1 MNAVTRIDDQAAP
14 GLFPTRQ
21 QMLVLEAA
29 LSPAEPALAAFRK
42 WVGLI
47 DLDAEFEYDTFR
59 LLPLMYDNLRRH
71 GVRHPLMA
79 RLKGIYRQTWY
90 KNNKL
95 FSDLA
100 PVLEALH
107 AAKIPVLLLKGVP
120 LIEQYY
126 RNIALRPM
134 ADIDVLVAPA
144 RAREAIEL
152 MTPFAYQRIAVP
164 SPDFLKYRHAMGY
177 WSPNNGEFDL
187 HWHALYECQGASA
200 DDFFWNRARPLRFA
214 GLDSLAPDA
223 TGLLLHTVIHGF
235 RWNPEPP
242 IRWIPDAL
250 TILRTA
256 GGEID
261 WDAMTDYANAEALNH
276 RLRLPLQFLQ
286 QRFAAPI
293 PDAVLTRLSRRRT
306 SLVQRIENSCV
317 LRDPRGLHANPLGHL
332 WIVFADYCRFAR
344 KANPVS
350 FAIGFT
356 HYLRFRWELP
366 GRLAIPAYV
375 TRGLFKRV
383 RRWLP
388 LRAQQPGL
396 EKAPQAL
403 D

>member
-1 MNAVTRIDDQAAP
+1 MNAVTQIDDLAAP

-47 DLDAEFEYDTFR
+47 DLDGEFENDTFR

-71 GVRHPLMA
+71 GVSHPLMA

-95 FSDLA
+95 FNALT

-107 AAKIPVLLLKGVP
+107 DAGIPVLLLKGVP
-120 LIEQYY
+120 LVEQYY

-134 ADIDVLVAPA
+134 ADIDVLVPPA
-144 RAREAIEL
+144 RAGEAIEL
-152 MTPFAYQRIAVP
+152 MTRFAYQRIAEPNV
-164 SPDFLKYRHAMGY
+164 DFMRFRHAMGY
-177 WSPNNGEFDL
+177 WSPDNGEFDL
-187 HWHALYECQGASA
+187 HWHALYECQGAGA
-200 DDFFWNRARPLRFA
+200 DDFFWKRAQALRFA
-214 GLDSLAPDA
+214 GRDFQTPDA
-223 TGLLLHTVIHGF
+223 TAQLLHNIIHGF

-242 IRWIPDAL
+242 IRWIPDSLA
-250 TILRTA
+250 ILRAA
-256 GGEID
+256 GDSID
-261 WDAMTDYANAEALNH
+261 WDVMTDYASRQDLGH

-286 QRFAAPI
+286 QRFDAPV
-293 PDAVLTRLSRRRT
+293 PDKVLAQLAGQGT

-317 LRDPRGLHANPLGHL
+317 LRDPGRLHANPLGHL

-344 KANPVS
+344 RSSLLPFVL
-350 FAIGFT
+350 GFT

-366 GRLAIPAYV
+366 GRLAIPGYV

-383 RRWLP
+383 KKWLP
-388 LRAQQPGL
+388 IRHAL
-396 EKAPQAL
+396 ENSPQTIE
-403 D
+403 

>member
-1 MNAVTRIDDQAAP
+1 MNAMTRTPELAAP

-21 QMLVLEAA
+21 QMLVLEAS
-29 LSPAEPALAAFRK
+29 LLPAEQALAAFRK

-47 DLDAEFEYDTFR
+47 DLDADFEYDTFR
-59 LLPLMYDNLRRH
+59 LLPLMYDNLHRH
-71 GVRHPLMA
+71 GVSHPLMS

-95 FSDLA
+95 FADLG

-107 AAKIPVLLLKGVP
+107 GAKIPVLLLKGVP
-120 LIEQYY
+120 LIEHYY

-134 ADIDVLVAPA
+134 ADIDVLVPPA

-152 MTPFAYQRIAVP
+152 MTPFPYQRIADP
-164 SPDFLKYRHAMGY
+164 SADFMKFRHAMGY
-177 WSPNNGEFDL
+177 WSPGNGEFDL
-187 HWHALYECQGASA
+187 HWHALYECQDAGA
-200 DDFFWNRARPLRFA
+200 DDFFWKHARPMRF
-214 GLDSLAPDA
+214 GGIDSLAPDA

-250 TILRTA
+250 AILRTA
-256 GGEID
+256 GGEIE
-261 WDAMTDYANAEALNH
+261 WDAMADYAGEQKLNH

-286 QRFAAPI
+286 QHFAAPI
-293 PDAVLTRLSRRRT
+293 PDAILTRLSGQRA

-317 LRDPRGLHANPLGHL
+317 LRDPTRLHASPLGHL

-383 RRWLP
+383 RRWFSP
-388 LRAQQPGL
+388 R
-396 EKAPQAL
+396 APQPAPQRL